1 MAMRSDILQLRP
13 FPGAKLLDSV
23 AFVCDTNNMSRLP
36 ILHEVGEM
44 EQAILVSVEPDQD
57 LRPYATQE
65 LTALAETAGA
75 SVIGEFYQK
84 RDRPDPAHYIGSGKT
99 LELLAGIQDSGANL
113 VIVDSELSSVQARN
127 LEEDLKC
134 RVIDR
139 TQLILDIFA
148 QRAQTREGKLQVSLA
163 QLTYLLPRLGNL
175 YTKFERQQ
183 GGIGVRGGAGETK
196 LETDRRRVRDTIS
209 DLEAQ
214 LAEVRSTRQQQR
226 IHRRRL
232 PFPTVAL
239 VGYTSA
245 GKSTLMNALSG
256 SSVYVDPKLFATL
269 DPTTR
274 RVELPDGWSILLT
287 DTVGFI
293 RNLPTHLIA
302 AFRATLEETIEADFL
317 IHVVD
322 ASHPHREVQQQAV
335 LDVLEE
341 LGAGDKPTITVF
353 NKADLVHDQYAL
365 RELVVNTEN
374 SAYISAISAE
384 GMPYLMERIVK
395 TLENLLVEVS
405 IRLPYDRSDLV
416 ALCYEHGRVLKTDY
430 KEDGIYVDARLT
442 RDLAGR
448 VEQYQ
453 LSE

>member
-1 MAMRSDILQLRP
+1 MPS
-13 FPGAKLLDSV
+13 PGFQRNLLDSV
-23 AFVCDTNNMSRLP
+23 AFLCDTNTMSRVP
-36 ILHEVGEM
+36 ILHEVGDQEK
-44 EQAILVSVEPDQD
+44 AILVSVEPDQD

-65 LTALAETAGA
+65 LTALTETAGA
-75 SVIGEFYQK
+75 TVIGEFYQK
-84 RDRPDPAHYIGSGKT
+84 RDRPDPAHYIGTGKT
-99 LELLAGIQDSGANL
+99 QELFAGIQELGANL

-226 IHRRRL
+226 IHRRHL

-245 GKSTLMNALSG
+245 GKSTLMNTLSG
-256 SSVYVDPKLFATL
+256 SNVYADPKLFATL

-274 RVELPDGWSILLT
+274 RVVLPDGWAILLT

-322 ASHPHREVQQQAV
+322 ASHPHRDVQQQAV
-335 LDVLEE
+335 LDVLDE

-353 NKADLVHDQYAL
+353 NKSDLVQDQYAL
-365 RELVVNTEN
+365 RELVANTPN
-374 SAYISAISAE
+374 STYISAMTAD
-384 GMPYLMERIVK
+384 GMPFLMDRVVK
-395 TLENLLVEVS
+395 TLEGLLVEVHL
-405 IRLPYDRSDLV
+405 RVPYDRSELV
-416 ALCYEHGRVLKTDY
+416 AQCYEYGRVLKADY
-430 KEDGIYVDARLT
+430 QEDGIHVDAHIT

-448 VEQYQ
+448 VEQYN
-453 LSE
+453 LAK